1 LIAQK
6 LSEIDNQ
13 TSSDEEGQPK
23 RPRMG
28 SDSQLDFDVLETK
41 VQHLEQLLIE
51 LGSQAANEKLS
62 EEVVKDVHRR
72 KSEVSRE
79 LAIARD
85 ALKEAGES
93 GT

>member
-62 EEVVKDVHRR
+62 EEVVKDVHP
-72 KSEVSRE
+72 EVSRE